1 MVNKRLVSKKLVAIL
16 LAVVLVIGT
25 LPVGF
30 ASVLLQLKTNMLY
43 LLQIITIPVLLR

>member
-1 MVNKRLVSKKLVAIL
+1 MVNKKLVSKKLVAIL

-30 ASVLLQLKTNMLY
+30 ASVFAAIKNMLY